1 NDTSVS
7 LPQESAISP
16 RNWLLLVTQLPSQP
30 DYLRVKLQRR
40 LRKVG
45 AVPVRSSVYLLPGR
59 EECAEDFAWLRRELV
74 SEGGDA
80 LLATASFV
88 SGLTDAEASSL
99 FREDRDA
106 RYAEITEAAKAEL
119 ERLGGALPATSAE
132 MAGAHRRLRRK
143 LDEVMAIDFFEASGR
158 TAAEHAVGRVG
169 HLAGGDAA
177 MSETM
182 RRDARPEVARGS
194 RWVTRRGVRVDRM
207 ASAWLIRRF
216 IDSDAAFAFVAP
228 ESSAA
233 ESGVYRF
240 DMFEGEFTH
249 EGDRCTF
256 ETLVSRFGLAEETPA
271 LRAVGEVVHDIDCK
285 DGKYGRAETAGVSAL
300 IEGVTARE
308 ASDERRVEAGF
319 RIFEDLYAWF
329 ARESS

>member
-1 NDTSVS
+1 VN
-7 LPQESAISP
+7 
-16 RNWLLLVTQLPSQP
+16 
-30 DYLRVKLQRR
+30 
-40 LRKVG
+40 
-45 AVPVRSSVYLLPGR
+45 
-59 EECAEDFAWLRRELV
+59 
-74 SEGGDA
+74 EGGDA

-88 SGLTDAEASSL
+88 SGLTNAEAESL

-106 RYAEITEAAKAEL
+106 RYAEISEAAKAEL

-132 MAGAHRRLRRK
+132 MAGAQRRLRRK
-143 LDEVMAIDFFEASGR
+143 LDEVIAIDFFEASGR
-158 TAAEHAVGRVG
+158 AAAEHAVGRIE
-169 HLAGGDAA
+169 HFAEGDAA

-182 RRDARPEVARGS
+182 TRDARPDVPRGS

-216 IDSDAAFAFVAP
+216 IDADAAFGFVAP

-249 EGDRCTF
+249 EGERCTF
-256 ETLVSRFGLAEETPA
+256 ETLVSRFGLENVAPA

-285 DGKYGRAETAGVSAL
+285 DGKYGRAETAGVAAM

-308 ASDERRVEAGF
+308 ASDERRLEAGF

-329 ARESS
+329 ARQSG